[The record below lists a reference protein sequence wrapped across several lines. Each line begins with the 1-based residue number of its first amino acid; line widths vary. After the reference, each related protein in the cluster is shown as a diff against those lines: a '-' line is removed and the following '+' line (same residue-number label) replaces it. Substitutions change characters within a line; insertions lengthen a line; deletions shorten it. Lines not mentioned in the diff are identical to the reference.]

1 MLYTVEFQKR
11 GLPHIHCLVWLA
23 ANTTDFNAATVDGFS
38 SAEIPDV
45 FTDPL
50 GYALVDEFMIHGPC
64 GEKNKSCVCMKNN
77 QCSKHFPKSFQDET
91 IMDEFGFTVYM
102 RRNNGRYVVKNGIKL
117 DNRWVVPYNM
127 KLLKKYQAHINVEW
141 CNKSNMI
148 KYLFKYV
155 TKGSDRT
162 KVYFETTGNTANK
175 PTDSNAAP
183 RNEIDEYI
191 NARFLSTCESIWCTL
206 EFDIH
211 YRVPAVE
218 RLAVHLPNMN
228 FVRYQKGTD
237 LKKLLESPAAK
248 KTMLTEWFEAN
259 KKHSKAR
266 HLTYCDFPKEWTW
279 DNSARCWRP
288 RTPVEKIG
296 RMYYISPVAGELY
309 YLRMLLMIV
318 KGATC
323 FADIR
328 TYEGVVYPTFRQAC
342 EARGLLENDN
352 EWHLLFDEAIVSASS
367 YQLRQLFV
375 TVVMF
380 CSIGN
385 VRSLFDKYWTYFT
398 DDIQHR
404 VRKMLSNPSYVIPH
418 DRLLSLLIKELKSVF
433 ANSGGNIDDYDLPQ
447 STARTDDDSGNRMV
461 SEELALDSVALA
473 AHADSIIPKLN
484 SDQKRVFDTIMCRV
498 NESKPGFF
506 FVYGHG
512 GTGKTF
518 LWNALISKVRSE
530 KKIVLAVASSGV
542 ASLLL
547 PRGRTAHSRFKIPI
561 DINENSLCTIK
572 RGTMLAELIQKT
584 SLIIW
589 DEAPMTHRRCFE
601 ALDRTLRDLLSEHA
615 PSNGLVPFGGKV
627 VVLGGDF
634 RQILPVVRKGSRA
647 SIIDASITNSPLW
660 SHAVLLKLTVNMRLL
675 QCNLGEQQQQELEK
689 FAQWVLALGDGKL
702 PVSKRNDESEA
713 TWIDIPDDLLI
724 KTTGDKIHS
733 IVNEVFPGF
742 ASKYTDPSYLAS
754 RAIVCPNN
762 STVDDINDRMVDMVP
777 GEVKEYLSCDTIS
790 KSSEHIPDFDLLY
803 PTEFLNSISANNFPA
818 HKLALKKGV
827 TVMLLRNLNQSM
839 GLCNGTRLLALSLGQ
854 RLLECQILTGTN
866 IGDRVFIPRIALTT
880 TSPKWPFTLQRRQF
894 PVRVCYAMTINKSQG
909 QTLKRV
915 GVYLKKA
922 VFTHGQLYVAVSRST
937 SRDGL
942 RILTE
947 GDDEACSSKTRNVV
961 YHEVLQTVDLM
972 VHHVLPDLIAV
983 THEYLKFQQS
993 NTLLRF
999 CSVGC

>member
-1 MLYTVEFQKR
+1 
-11 GLPHIHCLVWLA
+11 
-23 ANTTDFNAATVDGFS
+23 
-38 SAEIPDV
+38 
-45 FTDPL
+45 
-50 GYALVDEFMIHGPC
+50 
-64 GEKNKSCVCMKNN
+64 
-77 QCSKHFPKSFQDET
+77 
-91 IMDEFGFTVYM
+91 
-102 RRNNGRYVVKNGIKL
+102 
-117 DNRWVVPYNM
+117 
-127 KLLKKYQAHINVEW
+127 
-141 CNKSNMI
+141 
-148 KYLFKYV
+148 
-155 TKGSDRT
+155 
-162 KVYFETTGNTANK
+162 
-175 PTDSNAAP
+175 
-183 RNEIDEYI
+183 
-191 NARFLSTCESIWCTL
+191 
-206 EFDIH
+206 
-211 YRVPAVE
+211 
-218 RLAVHLPNMN
+218 
-228 FVRYQKGTD
+228 
-237 LKKLLESPAAK
+237 
-248 KTMLTEWFEAN
+248 
-259 KKHSKAR
+259 
-266 HLTYCDFPKEWTW
+266 
-279 DNSARCWRP
+279 
-288 RTPVEKIG
+288 
-296 RMYYISPVAGELY
+296 
-309 YLRMLLMIV
+309 MIV
-318 KGATC
+318 KGVMC

-398 DDIQHR
+398 DDIRHR

-518 LWNALISKVRSE
+518 LCNALISKVRSE

-689 FAQWVLALGDGKL
+689 FAQWVLALGDGK
-702 PVSKRNDESEA
+702 
-713 TWIDIPDDLLI
+713 
-724 KTTGDKIHS
+724 
-733 IVNEVFPGF
+733 FP
-742 ASKYTDPSYLAS
+742 
-754 RAIVCPNN
+754 
-762 STVDDINDRMVDMVP
+762 M
-777 GEVKEYLSCDTIS
+777 
-790 KSSEHIPDFDLLY
+790 
-803 PTEFLNSISANNFPA
+803 
-818 HKLALKKGV
+818 
-827 TVMLLRNLNQSM
+827 
-839 GLCNGTRLLALSLGQ
+839 
-854 RLLECQILTGTN
+854 
-866 IGDRVFIPRIALTT
+866 
-880 TSPKWPFTLQRRQF
+880 
-894 PVRVCYAMTINKSQG
+894 
-909 QTLKRV
+909 
-915 GVYLKKA
+915 
-922 VFTHGQLYVAVSRST
+922 
-937 SRDGL
+937 
-942 RILTE
+942 
-947 GDDEACSSKTRNVV
+947 
-961 YHEVLQTVDLM
+961 
-972 VHHVLPDLIAV
+972 
-983 THEYLKFQQS
+983 
-993 NTLLRF
+993 
-999 CSVGC
+999 